1 MRQTVFRIGLILLV
15 GLGCSCLSVAA
26 AVTEAA
32 SAAPE
37 TKADPLSVIISINE
51 KAADVRELLSTIFL
65 ATGANYVISYDIT
78 GKVQLG
84 QREASARDI
93 LDHVCAVQGLHW
105 WKRGDS
111 YIVST
116 QPAPSEGTEAS
127 APATSGALLVK
138 PAQVKKARYYNV
150 KNVQPRDLSA
160 LFNAN
165 ISFSPIG
172 KNWGLSLTAN
182 YSEYMN
188 RKNNPSSADATSTAL
203 RPFSA
208 GESRIGESPQFPGG
222 GYYGG
227 GFAQP
232 GLGDAT
238 ALQPGFG
245 QFPGQLPG
253 GTRPGYNAGQQQYQV
268 PAQAVTEE
276 QLQML
281 QSGINLYAPF
291 AYLLPPDMTAPMAYE
306 PLNLLIFEA
315 TDEAY
320 ERFLELIRIFDQRP
334 KQVIIE
340 TQFITMSTNDA
351 FALGLDWF
359 FNAGRTSIDVA
370 GLAPAGFVNIRV
382 ARGQAFAARLSTLLL
397 TDKARL
403 VQSARIAAMNNYP
416 ASIISN
422 SQAPYVDFSG
432 GGAVVNGGIVNPSAT
447 VRVVNIPTSLTIIPR
462 INGDDSVTALL
473 TPVISSSR
481 SVEIPTPGGGKQGF
495 PVVTSSSLSTLL
507 NVKDGETMVIGGF
520 VNRSEEL
527 NRSKI
532 PLLSDLPILGPLL
545 FTSTS
550 RNSVDTETLI
560 FVTPHVMKDESAE
573 VTPGPL

>member
-15 GLGCSCLSVAA
+15 GLGCSCLPMAA
-26 AVTEAA
+26 AVTEAS

-84 QREASARDI
+84 QREATARDI
-93 LDHVCAVQGLHW
+93 LDHVCATQGLHW

-138 PAQVKKARYYNV
+138 PAQAKKTRYYNV

-160 LFNAN
+160 LFNSN
-165 ISFSPIG
+165 VSFSPIG
-172 KNWGLSLTAN
+172 KNWGLSMTAN

-188 RKNNPSSADATSTAL
+188 RKNNPSSADTTSTAL

-222 GYYGG
+222 GFYGG
-227 GFAQP
+227 GIAQP
-232 GLGDAT
+232 GLGGAT
-238 ALQPGFG
+238 PLQAGIG
-245 QFPGQLPG
+245 QIPGQPLA
-253 GTRPGYNAGQQQYQV
+253 GTRPGYAAGQQQYQV

-291 AYLLPPDMTAPMAYE
+291 ASLLPPDMTAPIAYE

-320 ERFLELIRIFDQRP
+320 DRFLELIRIFDQRP

-351 FALGLDWF
+351 YALGLDWF
-359 FNAGRTSIDVA
+359 FNVGRTAIDVA

-382 ARGQAFAARLSTLLL
+382 ARGQKFAATLSTLLL

-403 VQSARIAAMNNYP
+403 VQSARVATMNHYP
-416 ASIISN
+416 ASIVST
-422 SQAPYVDFSG
+422 SQEPYVDFSG

-447 VRVVNIPTSLTIIPR
+447 VRIVNVPTSLTIIPQ

-473 TPVISSSR
+473 TPTITSFR
-481 SVEIPTPGGGKQGF
+481 LVEIPTPIGKQNF
-495 PVVTSSSLSTLL
+495 PATSSSSLSTLL
-507 NVKDGETMVIGGF
+507 NVKDGETMVMGGF
-520 VNRSEEL
+520 VIRNEEL

-550 RNSVDTETLI
+550 RNSSDTETLI
-560 FVTPHVMKDESAE
+560 FVTPHVIKEETAE